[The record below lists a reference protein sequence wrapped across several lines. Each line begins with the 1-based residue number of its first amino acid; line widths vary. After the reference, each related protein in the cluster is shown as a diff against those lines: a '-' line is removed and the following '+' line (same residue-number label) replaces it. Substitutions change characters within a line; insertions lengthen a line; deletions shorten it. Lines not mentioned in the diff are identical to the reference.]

1 MYKEVLILGNKKGNA
16 WDFTNEIYNKLVNHS
31 EKSRSYSLG
40 EVEIK
45 KFNNREIFSRILTN
59 VRNKT
64 CFYIH
69 DSSMNPQDWA
79 MSLAQVNDALKRSSA
94 NKINNVLPNMSYSRQ
109 DRMSESRT
117 PISAKVLA
125 DIIDINATRV
135 ITTDLHNPAITGFYN
150 IPFDNLKAYP
160 TIIKYLQKNHKDFLK
175 NAIIVAPDVGSAQ
188 RAGSYA
194 SRLNL
199 EMTSAYK
206 IRKKAGIVDRI
217 EFMGDFKDKNILI
230 PDDMIDTAG
239 TLCKAAEKAKEK
251 GAKRIYACATHG
263 ILSKDEKG
271 IEAIKKLENSCL
283 EKIIIT
289 DSIPQKTNG
298 KIETVSLTDLFA
310 ETIYRISHG
319 KSVSELFD

>member
-1 MYKEVLILGNKKGNA
+1 MSKEVLILGNKKGNA
-16 WDFTNEIYNKLVNHS
+16 WNFTEQVYNKLNNHP
-31 EKSRSYSLG
+31 EKNRVYNLG

-45 KFNNREIFSRILTN
+45 KFNNGEIFCKILTN

-79 MSLAQVNDALKRSSA
+79 ISLIQINDALKRSSA
-94 NKINNVLPNMSYSRQ
+94 NKINNILPNMCYSRQ

-117 PISAKVLA
+117 PISAKILA
-125 DIIDINATRV
+125 NMINIDATRV
-135 ITTDLHNPAITGFYN
+135 VTTDLHNPAITGFYN
-150 IPFDNLKAYP
+150 LPFDNLKAYP

-194 SRLNL
+194 KRLNL

-206 IRKKAGIVDRI
+206 VRKKAGIIDKI
-217 EFMGDFKDKNILI
+217 EFMGDLKNKNILI

-239 TLCKAAEKAKEK
+239 TLIKAAEKAKEK
-251 GAKRIYACATHG
+251 GAKQIYACATHG
-263 ILSKDEKG
+263 IFSTDEKG
-271 IEAIKKLENSCL
+271 IKAIDKLNKSPL

-289 DSIPQKTNG
+289 DSIPQKQNG
-298 KIETVSLTDLFA
+298 KIEVVSLTDLFA

-319 KSVSELFD
+319 NSVSELFN